1 MSSTTESRP
10 RTLAGELAHRL
21 STRIVDGHYA
31 AGDKLPREADLMHEF
46 GVSRTVVREAISSLQ
61 AGGRVET
68 RHGVGSFVLSP
79 QDALPF
85 RIEHE
90 QLGILT
96 DVISLLE
103 VRIGLETES
112 AALAA
117 QRRTF
122 ADLSKIRG
130 ALDAFVQALNE
141 GRDAV
146 DADLAFHRCLA
157 QASGNSHFA
166 DLLEAIGSR
175 GVPRHRLG
183 KDDPLKAGRSAY
195 LQRVQQ
201 EHEAIYN
208 AIEAQDSEAARAAMR
223 THLSNSRDRLR
234 RRQSMVSRMRKVSLL
249 VR

>member
-1 MSSTTESRP
+1 MTASVETKALTRS
-10 RTLAGELAHRL
+10 AELAQRL
-21 STRIVDGHYA
+21 STRIVDGHYV
-31 AGDKLPREADLMHEF
+31 AGDKLPKEADLMQEF

-61 AGGRVET
+61 ASGRVET

-85 RIEHE
+85 RIERQ

-103 VRIGLETES
+103 VRIALETEG

-122 ADLSKIRG
+122 ADLAR
-130 ALDAFVQALNE
+130 LRNTLEAFVLALKE

-146 DADLAFHRCLA
+146 DADLAFHRCVA
-157 QASGNSHFA
+157 QASGNTHFK
-166 DLLEAIGSR
+166 DLLDVIGSR
-175 GVPRHRLG
+175 GLPRHRLG
-183 KDDPLKAGRSAY
+183 KDDPLKTGRNAY

-208 AIEAQDSEAARAAMR
+208 AIEAQDPEAARAAMR

-234 RRQSMVSRMRKVSLL
+234 RRQSMVSRIRKVSLL